1 MELRTEQRVEDKKH
15 RQNSE
20 TSLEATGVTKVR
32 NSHICTDSEGRVKGF
47 PGRIQV
53 TGREESRMI
62 SRLIA

>member
-1 MELRTEQRVEDKKH
+1 MIVMEV
-15 RQNSE
+15 
-20 TSLEATGVTKVR
+20 VR